1 MSITN
6 FSQGSI
12 GWKFQTFRRDIL
24 TGFLDDLVEHKGT
37 GFSNNECDEV
47 KKVLEKLT
55 NYYTAVP
62 LKNIWKHYNK
72 FSKIYSEWNKHIGN
86 HDTAKKN
93 RDSNLLKLRKIRYK
107 IGKKSRKIGRIVDTE
122 ADLKFIDA
130 QYEAMNNL
138 VKAFPEIFKN
148 LSKALVKILTK
159 LDKLNS
165 AY

>member
-12 GWKFQTFRRDIL
+12 GWKFQTFRRNIL
-24 TGFLDDLVEHKGT
+24 TGFLDDLVEHEGI

-47 KKVLEKLT
+47 KKVLEKLI
-55 NYYTAVP
+55 NYYTEVP

-72 FSKIYSEWNKHIGN
+72 FSKIYSEWNKHIGT
-86 HDTAKKN
+86 HDTAIKN
-93 RDSNLLKLRKIRYK
+93 RHSNLLKLRKIRYK
-107 IGKKSRKIGRIVDTE
+107 IGQKSRIIGRIVDTE

-159 LDKLNS
+159 LDKLN
-165 AY
+165 

>member
-1 MSITN
+1 MSIIN
-6 FSQGSI
+6 FRKESI
-12 GWKFQTFRRDIL
+12 GWKFQIFRRNIL
-24 TGFLDDLVEHKGT
+24 TGFLNDLSEQESS
-37 GFSNNECDEV
+37 GFLKNECDEV

-72 FSKIYSEWNKHIGN
+72 FSEIYSEWNKYTGIY
-86 HDTAKKN
+86 DTAIKK
-93 RDSNLLKLRKIRYK
+93 RHSNLLKLRKIRYK
-107 IGKKSRKIGRIVDTE
+107 IAKKSRVIGHLVDTE

-148 LSKALVKILTK
+148 LSKALVIILTK
-159 LDKLNS
+159 LDKLN
-165 AY
+165 